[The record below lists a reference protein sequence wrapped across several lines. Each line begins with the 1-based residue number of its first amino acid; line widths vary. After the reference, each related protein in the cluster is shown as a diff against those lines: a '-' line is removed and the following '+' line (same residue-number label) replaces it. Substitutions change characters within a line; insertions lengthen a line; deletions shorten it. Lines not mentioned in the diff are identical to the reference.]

1 MINGVDYLAVTKL
14 DVLDGLKEI
23 KICTAYRINGEIY
36 RTFPADVHALEQAE
50 PVYETLPGWEEPTTS
65 ARSFEELPANAQ
77 AYLKRMAKEVSARI
91 GIVSVGPKREQTFEV
106 RD

>member
-23 KICTAYRINGEIY
+23 KICTAYKINGELY
-36 RTFPADVHALEQAE
+36 KTFPADVRALEQVE
-50 PVYETLPGWEEPTTS
+50 PVYETLPGWDEPTTS
-65 ARSFEELPANAQ
+65 ARCFEDLPANAQ
-77 AYLKRMAKEVSARI
+77 AYLKRMAQEVSAKI

-106 RD
+106 KD